1 MTRDDAHEKL
11 HFGNRLNYQSFWEL
25 HSVIDKIFDDI
36 DLEIQSSRSCDG
48 CINKPLPKGNYPEAC
63 ETCSRFYADN
73 YEDKK

>member
-11 HFGNRLNYQSFWEL
+11 HFGNRLDYQSFWEL
-25 HSVIDKIFDDI
+25 HSVIDEIFDDI

-48 CINKPLPKGNYPEAC
+48 CKHKAGNAYSKIC
-63 ETCSRFYADN
+63 KTCSRFYADN